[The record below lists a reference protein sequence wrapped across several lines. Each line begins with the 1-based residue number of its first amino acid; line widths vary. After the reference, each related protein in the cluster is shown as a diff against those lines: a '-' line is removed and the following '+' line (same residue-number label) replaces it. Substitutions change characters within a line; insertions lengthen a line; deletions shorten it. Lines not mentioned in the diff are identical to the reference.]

1 MKAFSVPTVV
11 TVFFL
16 VMCLGRECWTQVD
29 LTLVPREKGSDVVL
43 AVVAKIECS
52 EVFPTDNRLLRRM
65 AYVESKDGPTVI
77 LIGLKIA
84 ITAESG
90 KLISRLSKERKT
102 RRASQ
107 PSRSYTDR

>member
-29 LTLVPREKGSDVVL
+29 LTLVLREQGSDVVL
-43 AVVAKIECS
+43 AVVAKIEDS

-65 AYVESKDGPTVI
+65 AYVES
-77 LIGLKIA
+77 
-84 ITAESG
+84 
-90 KLISRLSKERKT
+90 
-102 RRASQ
+102 
-107 PSRSYTDR
+107 